1 MLTVTIP
8 CHPLSRAIIVA
19 EHGPEPVVL
28 DSHDFLFEVIN
39 SRITPDDLRNKTTLT
54 QFIELHLND
63 RLAAHLG
70 TYGHI
75 AGIRLFKFHKQL
87 LCRYADAQV
96 RAKGKG
102 RARPAIQEF
111 LNLYGIEEDAY
122 GLETAYKLY
131 QRFCWEIQKKN
142 PVFLEQMRRKPGVI
156 LFEKKQAREAVPGID
171 TDLAVARFMSAVHHL
186 MKRHHR
192 RLEKQCRAY
201 IYIHVSRMTFRDAAA
216 ILDIPIGTV
225 HYSCN
230 AMHHRMERNPRLASL
245 LAESLALP
253 EPA

>member
-8 CHPLSRAIIVA
+8 CHPLSRAILIS
-19 EHGPEPVVL
+19 EHGDEPVVL

-39 SRITPDDLRNKTTLT
+39 SRITPDDLRSKTALT
-54 QFIELHLND
+54 RYIELHIND
-63 RLAAHLG
+63 RLAAHLAQ
-70 TYGHI
+70 YGQI

-102 RARPAIQEF
+102 HARPAIQEF
-111 LNLYGIEEDAY
+111 LYLYGVDEEDY

-142 PVFLEQMRRKPGVI
+142 PRFLERMRRKPGAV
-156 LFEKKQAREAVPGID
+156 LFEKKNDRGPAPDISA
-171 TDLAVARFMSAVHHL
+171 DLVVARFMSSVHHL
-186 MKRHHR
+186 MKRSHR

-216 ILDIPIGTV
+216 LLDMPIGTV

-230 AMHHRMERNPRLASL
+230 AMHRRMLRNPRLTSL
-245 LAESLALP
+245 LAEALALP